1 MLYKGLSKN
10 VDAVPVG
17 ELTVSIFRHAYP
29 REMFKQLKELGF
41 KICEV
46 HPGVYHIQ
54 GNISIATQVVVTSR
68 LSKDR
73 YEAFRALAKN
83 ASTEDIKKLL
93 KLTDDSSDPK
103 MIEYVRAVLNVS
115 AVLNE
120 PVIEAIKEAGIM
132 NHAVERIFHKE
143 FEEKIQEGRQE
154 GILEALAGLVRDG
167 VLSISDAATRAGLSP
182 AEFQEK
188 TAGMKR

>member
-1 MLYKGLSKN
+1 M
-10 VDAVPVG
+10 
-17 ELTVSIFRHAYP
+17 
-29 REMFKQLKELGF
+29 
-41 KICEV
+41 
-46 HPGVYHIQ
+46 
-54 GNISIATQVVVTSR
+54 TSR

-132 NHAVERIFHKE
+132 NHAVERIFYKE
-143 FEEKIQEGRQE
+143 FEEKKKEGKQE

-182 AEFQEK
+182 AEFQAK
-188 TAGMKR
+188 TAEMKR

>member
-1 MLYKGLSKN
+1 M
-10 VDAVPVG
+10 
-17 ELTVSIFRHAYP
+17 
-29 REMFKQLKELGF
+29 
-41 KICEV
+41 
-46 HPGVYHIQ
+46 
-54 GNISIATQVVVTSR
+54 TSR

-132 NHAVERIFHKE
+132 KDAIERVFKKE
-143 FEEKIQEGRQE
+143 MEEKKQEGF
-154 GILEALAGLVRDG
+154 LEALSSLVKDG
-167 VLSISDAATRAGLSP
+167 VLTLADAAKRAGMSP
-182 AEFQEK
+182 AEFQSK
-188 TAGMKR
+188 TAGMR

>member
-1 MLYKGLSKN
+1 MISL
-10 VDAVPVG
+10 V
-17 ELTVSIFRHAYP
+17 
-29 REMFKQLKELGF
+29 
-41 KICEV
+41 
-46 HPGVYHIQ
+46 Q

-132 NHAVERIFHKE
+132 NHAVERIFYKE
-143 FEEKIQEGRQE
+143 FEEKKKEGKQE

-182 AEFQEK
+182 AEFQAK

>member
-1 MLYKGLSKN
+1 MISL
-10 VDAVPVG
+10 V
-17 ELTVSIFRHAYP
+17 
-29 REMFKQLKELGF
+29 
-41 KICEV
+41 
-46 HPGVYHIQ
+46 Q

-132 NHAVERIFHKE
+132 NHAVERIFYKE
-143 FEEKIQEGRQE
+143 FEEKKKEGKQE

-182 AEFQEK
+182 AEFQAK
-188 TAGMKR
+188 TAEMKR

>member
-1 MLYKGLSKN
+1 M
-10 VDAVPVG
+10 
-17 ELTVSIFRHAYP
+17 
-29 REMFKQLKELGF
+29 
-41 KICEV
+41 
-46 HPGVYHIQ
+46 
-54 GNISIATQVVVTSR
+54 TSR

-120 PVIEAIKEAGIM
+120 PVIEAIKEANIM

-143 FEEKIQEGRQE
+143 FEEKKQEGKQEGRQE

-182 AEFQEK
+182 AEFQAK
-188 TAGMKR
+188 TAEMKR

>member
-1 MLYKGLSKN
+1 MK
-10 VDAVPVG
+10 
-17 ELTVSIFRHAYP
+17 
-29 REMFKQLKELGF
+29 
-41 KICEV
+41 
-46 HPGVYHIQ
+46 
-54 GNISIATQVVVTSR
+54 
-68 LSKDR
+68 
-73 YEAFRALAKN
+73 
-83 ASTEDIKKLL
+83 
-93 KLTDDSSDPK
+93 DDSSDPK

-143 FEEKIQEGRQE
+143 FEEKIQEGKQE